1 MTAVHN
7 TNFSAA
13 PSATEINRFTSDGV
27 CLSMLRYEDATAVVV
42 MGELDACNIHHLTT
56 YVDRCLAEKRPL
68 VVDLSQLNFLAAQ
81 GITTLFEID
90 EACTQKRIDWALLPS
105 RPVSRLLRICDPG
118 SRLPTVSSTD
128 EALQRFSAPAEARQL
143 LQLVTK
149 SG

>member
-1 MTAVHN
+1 
-7 TNFSAA
+7 
-13 PSATEINRFTSDGV
+13 
-27 CLSMLRYEDATAVVV
+27 
-42 MGELDACNIHHLTT
+42 
-56 YVDRCLAEKRPL
+56 
-68 VVDLSQLNFLAAQ
+68 
-81 GITTLFEID
+81 
-90 EACTQKRIDWALLPS
+90 LLPS